1 MGATFSTP
9 LSGLRASSTS
19 LAITGNNIANA
30 NTTGFKRDSVNFADI
45 FVGTSLRNNA
55 GFPIQVGNGVLV
67 SGTTT
72 DFSQASL
79 RETGVSSNF
88 AIQGEGFFV
97 VREGELQ
104 RFTRAG
110 DFVFDR
116 SGFLVTRAGQRV
128 QGFAA
133 ANGAIPP
140 GTPASDLQI
149 PVGTTIQPQATTEAT
164 VLANLDARLPN
175 GTVFTSPVQV
185 FDSLGT
191 QRTLNLTFT
200 KTAAQTYDI
209 TANVDGTPVANLSA
223 AQVTFDVN
231 GQIVAPAALTIT
243 PDPAG
248 LNGATLGPIG
258 VDLIQPGPPPVS
270 NITNFS
276 TPSSVS
282 ITRQNGFG
290 SGTLTSVVTDRD
302 GSVRGV
308 FSNGQSRLI
317 GQVALARFT
326 SQDGLEKIGGN
337 LFAAT
342 AASGD
347 PAIGAPTAGG
357 RGLIVSGSIE
367 ESNVDL
373 ATEFT
378 SLIVAQR
385 SFQANSRVITTINQ
399 TLQDIIQVI

>member
-9 LSGLRASSTS
+9 LSGLRASSTA
-19 LAITGNNIANA
+19 LAITGNNIANS

-55 GFPIQVGNGVLV
+55 GFPVQVGNGVLV

-72 DFSQASL
+72 DFSQAGL
-79 RETGVSSNF
+79 RETGVSSNI
-88 AIQGEGFFV
+88 AIQGEGYFV

-116 SGFLVTRAGQRV
+116 SGFLVTRSGQRV

-133 ANGAIPP
+133 VNGEVPP
-140 GTPASDLQI
+140 GTPVSDLQV
-149 PVGTTIQPQATTEAT
+149 PVGTTVQPQATTAAT
-164 VLANLDARLPN
+164 VRANLDSRLPN
-175 GTVFTSPVQV
+175 GATFTSPVQV
-185 FDSLGT
+185 FDSLGN
-191 QRTLNLTFT
+191 QRTLNLVFT
-200 KTAAQTYDI
+200 KTADQTYSLA
-209 TANVDGTPVANLSA
+209 ANVDGTPVANLSD
-223 AQVTFDVN
+223 AQVTFDAN
-231 GQIVAPAALTIT
+231 GQIVAPATLNVT

-248 LNGATLGPIG
+248 LNGATLGPIAL
-258 VDLIQPGPPPVS
+258 DLVQPGPPPVS

-276 TPSSVS
+276 APSGVS
-282 ITRQNGFG
+282 LTSQNGFG
-290 SGTLTSVVTDRD
+290 SGTLASVVTDRD

-317 GQVALARFT
+317 GQVGLARFA

-342 AASGD
+342 AASGE

-357 RGLIVSGSIE
+357 RGLVVSGMLE

>member
-55 GFPIQVGNGVLV
+55 GFPIQVGNGVVV

-88 AIQGEGFFV
+88 AIQGEGYFV

-133 ANGAIPP
+133 ANGAIAP

-164 VLANLDARLPN
+164 ILANLDSRLPN
-175 GTVFTSPVQV
+175 GAVFTAPVQV

-191 QRTLNLTFT
+191 QRTLNVTFT

-209 TANVDGTPVANLSA
+209 TANVDGTPVTNLSA
-223 AQVTFDVN
+223 AQVTFDAN
-231 GQIVAPAALTIT
+231 GQLVAPAALTIT

-258 VDLIQPGPPPVS
+258 VGLIQPGPPPVS
-270 NITNFS
+270 NVTNFS

-290 SGTLTSVVTDRD
+290 SGTLSSVVTDRD

-317 GQVALARFT
+317 GQIALARFT
-326 SQDGLEKIGGN
+326 SQDGLEKIGGS